1 MLLSLV
7 YFYLQIFFVG
17 FAIPLLLVFRRYPIA
32 RKIFVKIFLNNIF
45 CLDLYKVV
53 LLLRYTFDFVVSS
66 FLPFC
71 VLLVWNFA
79 AMDEIWD
86 LINDD
91 VSVLCFCFF
100 HILELLFSCFCNK
113 TFYVFSKLFS
123 KHKHSSDIHR
133 YILYVCTHICI

>member
-71 VLLVWNFA
+71 VLLVWNFDFLLDYEPTPQFKTIGEC
-79 AMDEIWD
+79 MQNSIG
-86 LINDD
+86 
-91 VSVLCFCFF
+91 FCFI
-100 HILELLFSCFCNK
+100 HWYTSANLLAFFANTPTWRTYK
-113 TFYVFSKLFS
+113 
-123 KHKHSSDIHR
+123 R
-133 YILYVCTHICI
+133 